1 MARFVHSQR
10 GTARQGYSGQNAP
23 PQIVSGAARDTPG
36 GHARHERDDIVDHE
50 VQLVSG
56 GTIGRV
62 NGHFGWRQG
71 EDQPAVPRVDGRKAD
86 DVPKELSIRVGIA
99 AVDDDVGADD
109 LRHELQRN
117 LTRSQN
123 GLLRA
128 VTLSRRIGN
137 TSEKQD
143 RARLPISDSEQERM
157 VSSESRGHPKRR

>member
-1 MARFVHSQR
+1 
-10 GTARQGYSGQNAP
+10 
-23 PQIVSGAARDTPG
+23 
-36 GHARHERDDIVDHE
+36 
-50 VQLVSG
+50 
-56 GTIGRV
+56 
-62 NGHFGWRQG
+62 
-71 EDQPAVPRVDGRKAD
+71 
-86 DVPKELSIRVGIA
+86 
-99 AVDDDVGADD
+99 VGAGD